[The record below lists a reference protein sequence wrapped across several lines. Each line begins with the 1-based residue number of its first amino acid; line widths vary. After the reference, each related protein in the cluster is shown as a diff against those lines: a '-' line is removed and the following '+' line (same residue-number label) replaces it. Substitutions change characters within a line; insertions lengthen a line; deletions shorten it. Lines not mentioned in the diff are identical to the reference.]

1 MGNVLEGELAEQLA
15 SRPPQTDPFTPPA
28 RKSLG
33 PGYDWLL
40 ELARQI
46 YRPALGLI
54 CVLGL
59 ANHFLFA
66 AAEARVDEMSLLI
79 LVGLAG
85 GLAGLRTAEITM
97 ARPGR

>member
-1 MGNVLEGELAEQLA
+1 MGNVLEDALGP
-15 SRPPQTDPFTPPA
+15 RPVQSDPFAPA
-28 RKSLG
+28 VRQSLG

-46 YRPALGLI
+46 YRPLLGAV

-59 ANHFLFA
+59 AKHFLLA
-66 AAEARVDEMSLLI
+66 LPAERMDEMSLLI
-79 LVGLAG
+79 LTGLAG
-85 GLAGLRTAEITM
+85 ALAGIRAAELSM

>member
-1 MGNVLEGELAEQLA
+1 MEDVAN
-15 SRPPQTDPFTPPA
+15 RPLQIDPFTPPA
-28 RKSLG
+28 RKPLG

-59 ANHFLFA
+59 GRHFLFA
-66 AAEARVDEMSLLI
+66 AADARVDEMSLLI
-79 LVGLAG
+79 LVGLAA